1 MACRPKRYIY
11 HIIKTSQ
18 GKQYED
24 VFYADTAEKVN
35 KKFKEMLKENKKVKF
50 PVRYIN
56 NGGLKDANYELVII
70 KRREKNEKPEVKIRD
85 DYGKFVNYVS
95 TDDDWVIY
103 DRSPYDK
110 EETFWVYGYHPQLQR
125 KDFNWIFDEFILKG
139 AHDKYKFREVVIFK
153 NKLLIKQ
160 ADKLD
165 MVMCKNKSDCV
176 RLYNTI
182 EEESKKKNLKY
193 IMFNGDGW
201 EGQQG
206 QYWFNQIQK
215 LTNWSK
221 LKILRRN
228 LRP

>member
-1 MACRPKRYIY
+1 
-11 HIIKTSQ
+11 
-18 GKQYED
+18 
-24 VFYADTAEKVN
+24 
-35 KKFKEMLKENKKVKF
+35 
-50 PVRYIN
+50 
-56 NGGLKDANYELVII
+56 
-70 KRREKNEKPEVKIRD
+70 
-85 DYGKFVNYVS
+85 
-95 TDDDWVIY
+95 
-103 DRSPYDK
+103 
-110 EETFWVYGYHPQLQR
+110 
-125 KDFNWIFDEFILKG
+125 
-139 AHDKYKFREVVIFK
+139 
-153 NKLLIKQ
+153 
-160 ADKLD
+160 
-165 MVMCKNKSDCV
+165 MCKNKSDCV